1 MQFSYLNVGLNKTY
15 LIHLLQLYCT
25 ALILFILGHFLLT
38 NLLLEKM
45 KRTAKETGVEGR
57 IVNLSSIAHLHTYDE
72 GIQFDKINDQSGYA
86 SSEEILL
93 YE

>member
-1 MQFSYLNVGLNKTY
+1 
-15 LIHLLQLYCT
+15 
-25 ALILFILGHFLLT
+25 
-38 NLLLEKM
+38 M
-45 KRTAKETGVEGR
+45 KRTARETGVEGR